1 MRAIIVYQRHVLLA
15 LPWWRWYLFQN
26 ICTEDRLWQIFC
38 KASTM
43 RSPSLLSIW
52 GQNMDFIVWLMD
64 HLSFREFSQTK
75 YPHICKNH
83 KSANHS
89 SWWDLCQR
97 KIWMIYCS
105 IHWKQ
110 DFKVINLSIMIH
122 YNICHISLGTNFQLK
137 ILRLRITS
145 F

>member
-1 MRAIIVYQRHVLLA
+1 MNWAFIAPINFFARTLIYCEQSVYTNDMSFWL
-15 LPWWRWYLFQN
+15 YLD
-26 ICTEDRLWQIFC
+26 EDDIYFKIFAQKTDFDKFFARLGI
-38 KASTM
+38 
-43 RSPSLLSIW
+43 PSLLSIW
-52 GQNMDFIVWLMD
+52 GQNMDFIVRLMD

-75 YPHICKNH
+75 YPHICKYH

-110 DFKVINLSIMIH
+110 DFEVINLSIMI
-122 YNICHISLGTNFQLK
+122 YYDISN
-137 ILRLRITS
+137 
-145 F
+145 